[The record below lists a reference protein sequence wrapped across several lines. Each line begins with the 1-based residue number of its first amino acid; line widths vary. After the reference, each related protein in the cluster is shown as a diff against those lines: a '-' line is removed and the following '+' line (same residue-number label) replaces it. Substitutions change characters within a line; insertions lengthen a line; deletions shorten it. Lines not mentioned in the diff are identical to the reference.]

1 MRTTLEEMQV
11 LLAVVDTGALSR
23 AADQLGVAVSAVS
36 RALARLE
43 EKLGVTLLHRTTRR
57 LQLTEEG
64 AAFVAEA
71 RGIVAATEAAEEHMR
86 LRRQRPAG
94 RLRVDSASPFL
105 VHVVVPWLDGYR
117 ARYPDVQLELT
128 SHEGIVDLL
137 EHRTDVAVRIGPL
150 ADSSLHAR
158 RIGRSRLRLVAS
170 PAYLARHGQPE
181 TPAALAGHIRLGFT
195 QPRSLN
201 TWPVS
206 DADGV
211 PLIIE
216 PDLAA
221 ASGEI
226 LLHMALAGLGIA
238 CLSDFMTARLRA
250 DGALVPVLPA
260 FTQVT
265 WQPIHAVYY
274 RNTPLAARIASFVDY
289 LAERWREDMAGID
302 TDAAASGEGA

>member
-11 LLAVVDTGALSR
+11 LLTVVDTGALSR
-23 AADQLGVAVSAVS
+23 AAEQLGMAVSAVS

-43 EKLGVTLLHRTTRR
+43 DKLGVTLLHRTTRR
-57 LQLTEEG
+57 LQLSEEG
-64 AAFVAEA
+64 AAFVEQA
-71 RGIVAATEAAEEHMR
+71 RSIVAAAQAAEEHMR

-105 VHVVVPWLDGYR
+105 VHVVVPWLPGYR

-137 EHRTDVAVRIGPL
+137 EHRTDVAVRIGAL
-150 ADSSLHAR
+150 TDSSLHAR

-170 PAYLARHGQPE
+170 PAYLAQRGKPV
-181 TPAALAGHIRLGFT
+181 TPADLAGHVRLGFT

-201 TWPVS
+201 TWPVH
-206 DADGV
+206 DADGL
-211 PLIIE
+211 PLTIE

-226 LLHMALAGLGIA
+226 LLQMALAGLGIA
-238 CLSDFMTARLRA
+238 CLSDFMTRRLRA
-250 DGALVPVLPA
+250 SGALVQVLSEP
-260 FTQVT
+260 TQTT

-274 RNTPLAARIASFVDY
+274 RNTPLAACIASFVDY
-289 LAERWREDMAGID
+289 LAERWRAEMGDID
-302 TDAAASGEGA
+302 EELVAPGPAA